1 MAASSSSSNPIWQKS
16 SHGGAADWVTRFTVG
31 DDPVWDTMLLP
42 FDAAASLAHA
52 AGLERIGV
60 LTEEEFNALQ
70 SAFIA
75 LGDAIENGDI
85 SISVED
91 EDCHTV
97 IERYLIEATGEAGRK
112 IHTGRSR
119 NDQVLAALR
128 LWLRAHLSDVMEGLA
143 DVAEALADLADEHG
157 HTFIPGYTHMQRAMP
172 STVAAWALGYAECL
186 ADDLTVLR
194 QARDLNNASP
204 LGAAAGYGVPHL
216 DLDRGGVA
224 ADLGFNRVQEQ
235 VTAVQLSRGKFE
247 LAAVHALVQGAA
259 TINRLAS
266 DIVLY
271 CSAEFGFI
279 KLADEM
285 TTGSSIMPQKKNPDI
300 AELARST
307 VHRIAAEMHVL
318 LGVPA
323 NLPSGYH
330 RDLQVTKASVMR
342 SVLMM
347 LDLNEAAR
355 GLVDGLS
362 FDTGRLDA
370 ARSADLYATAAA
382 LQQVKEG
389 TAFRD
394 AYRDVAGKEDVWQAQ
409 ADRPVSEVYATPGNP
424 GKTDS
429 TGLRARLAGLRPATG
444 A

>member
-1 MAASSSSSNPIWQKS
+1 MSPIWQKDA
-16 SHGGAADWVTRFTVG
+16 HGGAADWVTRFTVG
-31 DDPVWDTMLLP
+31 DDPHWDMMLMP
-42 FDAAASLAHA
+42 YDAAASLAHA
-52 AGLERIGV
+52 AGLLRIGV
-60 LTEEEFNALQ
+60 LTPAEFDSLQ
-70 SAFIA
+70 DA
-75 LGDAIENGDI
+75 LGRLGTAIEQGDVT
-85 SISVED
+85 ISVED

-97 IERYLIEATGEAGRK
+97 IERFLIEETGDAGRK

-128 LWLRAHLSDVMEGLA
+128 LWMRQHLGDVME
-143 DVAEALADLADEHG
+143 DVADLAEGLADLADANTN
-157 HTFIPGYTHMQRAMP
+157 TFLPGYTHTQRAMP
-172 STVAAWALGYAECL
+172 SSVGAWALGYAECL
-186 ADDLTVLR
+186 ADDMTILE

-216 DLDRGGVA
+216 DLDRAGVA

-247 LAAVHALVQGAA
+247 LAAVHGLVQTAA

-271 CSAEFGFI
+271 CSAEFGFVR
-279 KLADEM
+279 LEEEL

-300 AELARST
+300 AELART
-307 VHRIAAEMHVL
+307 IVHRIAAEMHVL
-318 LGVPA
+318 LTVPA

-347 LDLNEAAR
+347 LDLCQAASGLVSGMTFDSEKLEAAR
-355 GLVDGLS
+355 GDEL
-362 FDTGRLDA
+362 F
-370 ARSADLYATAAA
+370 ATAAA

-389 TAFRD
+389 TPFRE
-394 AYRDVAGKEDVWQAQ
+394 AYRDVASKPDLWKDQAN
-409 ADRPVSEVYATPGNP
+409 RTLSEVYTTPGNP
-424 GKTDS
+424 GSTDS
-429 TGLRARLAGLRPATG
+429 AALRQRLEGLRPGTG
-444 A
+444 S

>member
-1 MAASSSSSNPIWQKS
+1 MSPIWQKS
-16 SHGGAADWVTRFTVG
+16 THGGAADWVTRFTVG
-31 DDPVWDTMLLP
+31 DDHLWDTMLLP

-52 AGLERIGV
+52 AGLLRIGV
-60 LTEEEFNALQ
+60 LSKAEFQALQ
-70 SAFIA
+70 EAFA
-75 LGDAIENGDI
+75 DLGDAIENGEI
-85 SISVED
+85 EITVED

-97 IERYLIEATGEAGRK
+97 IERFLEAKTGEAGRK

-128 LWLRAHLSDVMEGLA
+128 LWLRQHLEEVMHGLA
-143 DVAEALADLADEHG
+143 DVADALSDLADG
-157 HTFIPGYTHMQRAMP
+157 HKETFLPGYTHMQRAMP

-186 ADDLTVLR
+186 ADDLTVLK

-204 LGAAAGYGVPHL
+204 LGAAAGYGVPYL

-224 ADLGFNRVQEQ
+224 SDLGFNRIQEQ

-259 TINRLAS
+259 TINRLSS

-279 KLADEM
+279 ELADEM

-300 AELARST
+300 AELARAAL
-307 VHRIAAEMHVL
+307 HRIAADMHVL

-323 NLPSGYH
+323 NMPSGYH

-347 LDLNEAAR
+347 LDLIEAAL
-355 GLVDGLS
+355 GLVQGLS
-362 FDTGRLDA
+362 FDTKRTEA

-382 LQQVKEG
+382 LKQVKEG
-389 TAFRD
+389 TPFRD
-394 AYRDVAGKEDVWQAQ
+394 AYRDVAGKTKVWQAE
-409 ADRPVSEVYATPGNP
+409 ADLPLADVYATEGNP
-424 GKTDS
+424 GQTDS
-429 TGLRARLAGLRPATG
+429 TRLRAQIRKLRPGTG
-444 A
+444 S

>member
-1 MAASSSSSNPIWQKS
+1 MSPIWQKEA
-16 SHGGAADWVTRFTVG
+16 HGGAADWVTRFTVG
-31 DDPVWDTMLLP
+31 DDPHWDMMLMP
-42 FDAAASLAHA
+42 YDAAASLAHA
-52 AGLERIGV
+52 AGLHRIGV
-60 LTEEEFNALQ
+60 LSTADFDALQ
-70 SAFIA
+70 DA
-75 LGDAIENGDI
+75 LGRFGDAIENGQV

-97 IERYLIEATGEAGRK
+97 IERFLIEETGDAGRK

-128 LWLRAHLSDVMEGLA
+128 LWLRQHVGDVMDVVADLA
-143 DVAEALADLADEHG
+143 ERLADLADD
-157 HTFIPGYTHMQRAMP
+157 HTDTFLPGYTHTQRAMP
-172 STVAAWALGYAECL
+172 SSVGAWALGYAECL
-186 ADDLTVLR
+186 VDDLTILR

-216 DLDRGGVA
+216 DLDRAGVA
-224 ADLGFNRVQEQ
+224 ADLGFHRVQEQ

-247 LAAVHALVQGAA
+247 MAVVHGLVQAAA

-271 CSAEFGFI
+271 CSAEFGFVR
-279 KLADEM
+279 LDEEL

-300 AELARST
+300 AELART
-307 VHRIAAEMHVL
+307 IVHRIAAEMHVL
-318 LGVPA
+318 LTVPA

-347 LDLNEAAR
+347 LDLCQAASGLVGGMSFDSERLKAAR
-355 GLVDGLS
+355 GSEL
-362 FDTGRLDA
+362 F
-370 ARSADLYATAAA
+370 ATAAA
-382 LQQVKEG
+382 FQQVKEG
-389 TAFRD
+389 TPFRE
-394 AYRDVAGKEDVWQAQ
+394 AYRDVASKPDSWEAQSARSLSDV
-409 ADRPVSEVYATPGNP
+409 YTTPGNP

-429 TGLRARLAGLRPATG
+429 EGLRRRIDGLRPGTG
-444 A
+444 S

>member
-1 MAASSSSSNPIWQKS
+1 MTMSPIWQKS
-16 SHGGAADWVTRFTVG
+16 THGGAADWVTRFTVG

-52 AGLERIGV
+52 AGLLRIGV
-60 LTEEEFNALQ
+60 LTENEFNALQ
-70 SAFIA
+70 DAFIL
-75 LGDAIENGDI
+75 LGDAIEKGEI
-85 SISVED
+85 EITVED

-128 LWLRAHLSDVMEGLA
+128 LWLRQHLGDVMHGLA
-143 DVAEALADLADEHG
+143 DVAEALADVADVHRE
-157 HTFIPGYTHMQRAMP
+157 TFLPGYTHMQRAMP

-186 ADDLTVLR
+186 ADDLSVLD
-194 QARDLNNASP
+194 QARSLNNASP

-247 LAAVHALVQGAA
+247 LAAVHGLVQGAA

-279 KLADEM
+279 RLSDDM

-300 AELARST
+300 AELARVT
-307 VHRIAAEMHVL
+307 VHRIAADMHVL

-347 LDLNEAAR
+347 LDLCEAAL
-355 GLVDGLS
+355 GLVKGLS
-362 FDTGRLDA
+362 FDVESLGKA
-370 ARSADLYATAAA
+370 KSADLYATAAA
-382 LQQVKEG
+382 LELVKRG
-389 TAFRD
+389 MPFRD

-409 ADRPVSEVYATPGNP
+409 ADRSASEVYATEGNP
-424 GKTDS
+424 GQTDS
-429 TGLRARLAGLRPATG
+429 SALRARLEDVRPE
-444 A
+444 